1 MTHHVAKLVFWG
13 VRGSTPT
20 LERDTW
26 RYGGNTPCLE
36 LTAPDGTHFI
46 LDCGTG
52 LRMLGNRWT
61 RAHGGNG
68 IEAHI
73 LVTHYHWDHIQ
84 GIPFFNPFF
93 PEPEPLSLL

>member
-1 MTHHVAKLVFWG
+1 MAQFREPQLSEGAQARSVANRPAMTHQSAKLVFWG

-36 LTAPDGTHFI
+36 FTAPGGTHFI

-52 LRMLGNRWT
+52 LRMLGNHLQALSGRWS
-61 RAHGGNG
+61 RWRGDGG
-68 IEAHI
+68 IEAH
-73 LVTHYHWDHIQ
+73 
-84 GIPFFNPFF
+84 
-93 PEPEPLSLL
+93 